1 MTVLLFFLA
10 KTWKNE
16 SLFDEFRLLD
26 WNRFGILNDWLIVCG
41 QRLMCE
47 TYDEALHENDRIY
60 LVYNRKWKM
69 IEYNV
74 RMHWRIVFTKFGI
87 VLTFSAQMVR
97 KRNEDRA
104 KA

>member
-1 MTVLLFFLA
+1 
-10 KTWKNE
+10 
-16 SLFDEFRLLD
+16 
-26 WNRFGILNDWLIVCG
+26 
-41 QRLMCE
+41 MCE
-47 TYDEALHENDRIY
+47 TCDEALHENDRIY

-69 IEYNV
+69 DEYNV
-74 RMHWRIVFTKFGI
+74 RMHRRIVFTKFGI